1 MTRVSGVS
9 LKYSLVRVKS
19 VKRWKVKHIMDNK
32 ATEHPFTKPAR
43 VINGILRYDEPHLFD

>member
-1 MTRVSGVS
+1 M
-9 LKYSLVRVKS
+9 KS

-43 VINGILRYDEPHLFD
+43 VIDGILRYDEPHLFD